1 MKKKYHHLANGTF
14 RNPEGSKV
22 IDMNFNWSFKV
33 FNQEKKKLDMT
44 FPESNIIKKEK
55 VLLDLN
61 NFQKEDY
68 VRARSSMEE
77 AIRLAEEE
85 GYRPK
90 ENWYVLLA
98 ACFNELKDRKVISAS
113 FALEQQLVI
122 YEILVNYYPKKLYF
136 LQLGGTYQ
144 QMDREEDYMITL
156 KAAFNK
162 DLLDKE
168 GEYLALAQLLLLN
181 KNPYWA
187 AQVLSLIHI

>member
-1 MKKKYHHLANGTF
+1 MRWKITAQSHYLLA
-14 RNPEGSKV
+14 SAY
-22 IDMNFNWSFKV
+22 
-33 FNQEKKKLDMT
+33 
-44 FPESNIIKKEK
+44 
-55 VLLDLN
+55 
-61 NFQKEDY
+61 FQKEDY

-168 GEYLALAQLLLLN
+168 GEYLALAQLLLLS
-181 KNPYWA
+181 KNPYLGSSGSCCW
-187 AQVLSLIHI
+187 SK

>member
-68 VRARSSMEE
+68 VAWIGHATFLLKLGGNNNNNRSSFFKKCRTFIFWAKE
-77 AIRLAEEE
+77 I
-85 GYRPK
+85 YRTSIK
-90 ENWYVLLA
+90 
-98 ACFNELKDRKVISAS
+98 
-113 FALEQQLVI
+113 
-122 YEILVNYYPKKLYF
+122 
-136 LQLGGTYQ
+136 T
-144 QMDREEDYMITL
+144 
-156 KAAFNK
+156 
-162 DLLDKE
+162 
-168 GEYLALAQLLLLN
+168 
-181 KNPYWA
+181 
-187 AQVLSLIHI
+187 